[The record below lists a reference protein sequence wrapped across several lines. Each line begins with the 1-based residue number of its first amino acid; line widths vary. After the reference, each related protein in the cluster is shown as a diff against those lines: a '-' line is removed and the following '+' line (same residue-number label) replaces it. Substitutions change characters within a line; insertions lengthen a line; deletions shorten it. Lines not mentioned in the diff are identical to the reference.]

1 MMMMQP
7 MTLLQAA
14 GK

>member
-1 MMMMQP
+1 MM